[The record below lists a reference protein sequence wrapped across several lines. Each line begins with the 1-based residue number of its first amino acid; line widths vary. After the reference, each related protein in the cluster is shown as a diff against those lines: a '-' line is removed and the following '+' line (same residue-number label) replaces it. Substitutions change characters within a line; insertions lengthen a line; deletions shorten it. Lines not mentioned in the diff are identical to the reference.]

1 MDHQWVKNGNRAS
14 VEYVDGVKEFLNV
27 ARNTLDANGLTLC
40 PCVNC
45 LNSRVQTISVI
56 TAHVISVGIDKSYT
70 RWVYHGEAE
79 VEEEDVR
86 HGDSINEEYVGLRA
100 GLDDAT
106 GHPFFDIG
114 PTDDLIGNQH
124 PESARY
130 EKLYE
135 ALKKPLYEG
144 CKTSTLTFVVKFM
157 NLKVMNKWTD
167 NSFEM
172 MLKVLRDDLPEGN
185 NCPESYYDVRML
197 LCEAGLGY
205 ELIDVC
211 QYDCAIFYGHNKDAI
226 TCPVCHN
233 SRYVRNKIAHKK
245 LRYFPIT
252 PRLKRL
258 YASRHTAKDMHGKA
272 WKHFDDLYPTFAN
285 DPRSVRLGLASDG
298 FNPFSNM
305 STSYSMWP
313 VILMPYNMPPC
324 CTMHKSNYLLTLL
337 IPGPK
342 SPGKDFDVFLRP
354 LVDELNVLWGDGVQA
369 YDAHSKS
376 LFTLRAA
383 VIWTISDFPAYAY
396 LSGWSTMGKLACPIC
411 LEDTRSNRIHGKQCY
426 AGHRCFLSKTHR
438 WRKSKEFDGKQ
449 EKRDRPRLFTG
460 DQILRQLA
468 TIPRCTTGKAPSNE
482 DRKHKRGVD
491 ELNWSKK
498 SILFELPYWSKLLMR
513 HNLDIMHIEK
523 NVCDNII
530 GTLLNDPVKSKDTP
544 KARLDLEDLNIRKD
558 QWLRERNGK
567 FEKPHANFTLSKDEC
582 VEFCKFI
589 KSVRLPDG
597 YACNISRCVTDSNT
611 LGGMKTHDCH
621 VLLQKIL
628 PVAILPFLNK
638 EIRTALIEFCQFFQ
652 KICSKTL
659 DAKELENMKT
669 GIVIILCKL
678 EKIFPPT
685 FFTVMVHLCVHLPE
699 EALLGGP
706 VSQRWMFGIE
716 RRMGT
721 YKGYVRNFARPDGSI
736 TEAYVVDEAV
746 TFLSRYVDD
755 IETRFNRLERNWD
768 APTTKHELEVFNN
781 KVRKLGSSK
790 FRQLGEDVDVVQWY
804 IINNCGD
811 EVDVYLEANGDAKAT
826 NDLYALSQF
835 PDDRYTSWQSCIV
848 HGVRFRCKER
858 DENFK
863 TQCSGVCVGDENE
876 ELVYYGVLLEV
887 LELDF
892 ILGRKVFVFR
902 CNWYNTDPK
911 GKKMVVDHNLT
922 SIDITSKWYVEEPF
936 ILASQAQ
943 QVFYLNDL
951 ARGKNWMVVQKV
963 NHRNIYDI
971 LEHDE
976 DEVLIN
982 DVFQEAESSELP
994 PFQPTEE
1001 LPNTSLIVRND
1012 VEPETLPLETV
1023 LAIRN
1028 RNVVPDNLDDD
1039 DEFDDDDGRIFLDN
1053 EPILDSDTEDDSDDP
1068 NPNSDDDDFSKTIM
1082 TRRGGRGKRGGQTRE
1097 DGRRT
1102 TTIPD
1107 PIPPTSNQTDSSSPV
1122 PPTSNQINSSSPLSD
1137 TIFDTEQESGTGAK
1151 RGITCGKGARKAM
1164 KASKKRL
1171 QVEFNFDAR
1180 RVICDNKSSFTHECG
1195 YIVRKNCSLQY
1206 KEWRLVP
1213 MEVRLPLRYKL
1224 TTLFDID
1231 VENKNIAKV
1240 IDSYMARSWRN
1251 YRAELHNYFKEIKG
1265 LEDPI
1270 KAKTTPPSNI
1280 CNKEDWE
1287 YLCEMWCK
1295 PKYLEVAEKKVIAR
1309 GKRKMESRNGS
1320 KSTIRYHIELGHA
1333 VDSSC
1338 GHIETWRHTR
1348 WDEENGWKSQEMA
1361 AKYEEMKKLRNEHSL
1376 ESMSDKLI
1384 MEKVL
1389 GRSSV
1394 RLFGWG
1400 RDPVVA
1406 GNTASSSNNS
1416 KRPTYDELVD
1426 ELGILKEKNA
1436 TMEQK
1441 YATMEQLLIE
1451 KNIMTPPVSTSS
1463 GRSHNGTFDCGAS
1476 NHTQSGQ
1483 SREDFSDD
1491 IVDTYE

>member
-1 MDHQWVKNGNRAS
+1 MFAEVHRFLYICINSGVRGNVPEDRVPSGSTLDNGSTPKSKWWFWEWMSKSHPIFTIELQTVSFRKSRFMGPKLVDRCCFIDTVLQKLRKTLTAVQDRRQIKIRVMDHQWVKNGNRAS

-27 ARNTLDANGLTLC
+27 ARNTLNANGFTLC
-40 PCVNC
+40 PC
-45 LNSRVQTISVI
+45 STTISVI
-56 TAHVISVGIDKSYT
+56 IAHVISVGIDKSYT

-86 HGDSINEEYVGLRA
+86 HGDSVNEEYVGLRA

-226 TCPVCHN
+226 TCHVCHN

-258 YASRHTAKDMHGKA
+258 YASRHTAKDMRWHKEVCKDEHGVLRHPADGKA
-272 WKHFDDLYPTFAN
+272 WKHLDDLYPTFAD

-313 VILMPYNMPPC
+313 VILMPYNMPPW

-369 YDAHSKS
+369 YDAHSNHCS
-376 LFTLRAA
+376 LS
-383 VIWTISDFPAYAY
+383 VPHDFPAYTY

-411 LEDTRSNRIHGKQCY
+411 LEDTRSNRIR
-426 AGHRCFLSKTHR
+426 ARHR

-449 EKRDRPRLFTG
+449 EKRDRPRLFTS

-468 TIPRCTTGKAPSNE
+468 AIPRCTTGKAPSNE
-482 DRKHKRGVD
+482 DKNRKRGVD

-513 HNLDIMHIEK
+513 HNFDIMHIEK

-597 YACNISRCVTDSNT
+597 YASNISRCVTDSNT

-638 EIRTALIEFCQFFQ
+638 EICTALIGFCQFFQ

-685 FFTVMVHLCVHLPE
+685 FFTFMVHLCVHLPE

-736 TEAYVVDEAV
+736 TEAYVDEAV

-811 EVDVYLEANGDAKAT
+811 EVDVYLEEHKEALYSRNIQQANIDNIQKNEFPSWFRKKMALLRANGDAKAT
-826 NDLYALSQF
+826 DDLYALSQF

-858 DENFK
+858 DE
-863 TQCSGVCVGDENE
+863 
-876 ELVYYGVLLEV
+876 
-887 LELDF
+887 
-892 ILGRKVFVFR
+892 
-902 CNWYNTDPK
+902 
-911 GKKMVVDHNLT
+911 
-922 SIDITSKWYVEEPF
+922 
-936 ILASQAQ
+936 
-943 QVFYLNDL
+943 
-951 ARGKNWMVVQKV
+951 
-963 NHRNIYDI
+963 
-971 LEHDE
+971 
-976 DEVLIN
+976 
-982 DVFQEAESSELP
+982 
-994 PFQPTEE
+994 
-1001 LPNTSLIVRND
+1001 
-1012 VEPETLPLETV
+1012 
-1023 LAIRN
+1023 
-1028 RNVVPDNLDDD
+1028 
-1039 DEFDDDDGRIFLDN
+1039 
-1053 EPILDSDTEDDSDDP
+1053 
-1068 NPNSDDDDFSKTIM
+1068 
-1082 TRRGGRGKRGGQTRE
+1082 
-1097 DGRRT
+1097 
-1102 TTIPD
+1102 
-1107 PIPPTSNQTDSSSPV
+1107 
-1122 PPTSNQINSSSPLSD
+1122 
-1137 TIFDTEQESGTGAK
+1137 
-1151 RGITCGKGARKAM
+1151 
-1164 KASKKRL
+1164 
-1171 QVEFNFDAR
+1171 
-1180 RVICDNKSSFTHECG
+1180 
-1195 YIVRKNCSLQY
+1195 
-1206 KEWRLVP
+1206 
-1213 MEVRLPLRYKL
+1213 
-1224 TTLFDID
+1224 
-1231 VENKNIAKV
+1231 
-1240 IDSYMARSWRN
+1240 
-1251 YRAELHNYFKEIKG
+1251 
-1265 LEDPI
+1265 
-1270 KAKTTPPSNI
+1270 
-1280 CNKEDWE
+1280 
-1287 YLCEMWCK
+1287 
-1295 PKYLEVAEKKVIAR
+1295 
-1309 GKRKMESRNGS
+1309 
-1320 KSTIRYHIELGHA
+1320 
-1333 VDSSC
+1333 
-1338 GHIETWRHTR
+1338 
-1348 WDEENGWKSQEMA
+1348 
-1361 AKYEEMKKLRNEHSL
+1361 
-1376 ESMSDKLI
+1376 
-1384 MEKVL
+1384 
-1389 GRSSV
+1389 
-1394 RLFGWG
+1394 
-1400 RDPVVA
+1400 
-1406 GNTASSSNNS
+1406 
-1416 KRPTYDELVD
+1416 
-1426 ELGILKEKNA
+1426 
-1436 TMEQK
+1436 
-1441 YATMEQLLIE
+1441 
-1451 KNIMTPPVSTSS
+1451 
-1463 GRSHNGTFDCGAS
+1463 
-1476 NHTQSGQ
+1476 
-1483 SREDFSDD
+1483 
-1491 IVDTYE
+1491 